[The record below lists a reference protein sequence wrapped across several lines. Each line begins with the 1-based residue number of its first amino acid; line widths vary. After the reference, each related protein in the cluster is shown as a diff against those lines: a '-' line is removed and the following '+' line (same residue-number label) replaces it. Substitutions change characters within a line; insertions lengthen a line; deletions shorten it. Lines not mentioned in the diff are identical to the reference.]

1 MYDFCYAIMN
11 HNNYYISD
19 NISICSYNMHGF
31 NQGAEFLKNN
41 ITLYDIWCLQE
52 HWLYPSTSGEINCI
66 STEYVCNV
74 ICDISDD
81 DVMKPGRPKGG
92 LAIMWN

>member
-1 MYDFCYAIMN
+1 MY
-11 HNNYYISD
+11 
-19 NISICSYNMHGF
+19 GF

-66 STEYVCNV
+66 STE
-74 ICDISDD
+74 
-81 DVMKPGRPKGG
+81 
-92 LAIMWN
+92 

>member
-1 MYDFCYAIMN
+1 MN

-19 NISICSYNMHGF
+19 NISICSYNMYGF

-66 STEYVCNV
+66 STE
-74 ICDISDD
+74 
-81 DVMKPGRPKGG
+81 
-92 LAIMWN
+92 